1 MSGKIKFHSFHV
13 LFRLFAYLADKSG
26 GWRGFVRPKLLLG
39 SLILLMSSE
48 QVYGQNQKTENEKK
62 DPTKSNSIKVNKKD
76 SIQSKERDEHI
87 LCYLV
92 LEKVPAYPGGD
103 DKLVEYLSKN
113 IIYPKEAVAK
123 KIQGRV
129 ICKFMVNE
137 DGSITNIE
145 VIRSVDPLLDA
156 EAIRVIKTLPKFV
169 PGTQHKK
176 PVGVYFN
183 LPITFS
189 LPNNSHVTKN

>member
-169 PGTQHKK
+169 PGTQHDK
-176 PVGVYFN
+176 PVGVYFT

-189 LPNNSHVTKN
+189 LPKNSHVTKN

>member
-1 MSGKIKFHSFHV
+1 M
-13 LFRLFAYLADKSG
+13 
-26 GWRGFVRPKLLLG
+26 
-39 SLILLMSSE
+39 
-48 QVYGQNQKTENEKK
+48 
-62 DPTKSNSIKVNKKD
+62 
-76 SIQSKERDEHI
+76 
-87 LCYLV
+87 
-92 LEKVPAYPGGD
+92 PAFPGGD
-103 DKLVEYLSKN
+103 DKLVEYLSKKL
-113 IIYPKEAVAK
+113 IYPKEAVAK

-176 PVGVYFN
+176 PLGVYFT

>member
-1 MSGKIKFHSFHV
+1 MPGKIEINAFHV

-26 GWRGFVRPKLLLG
+26 GWRGFVSPKLLLG
-39 SLILLMSSE
+39 SLILIMSNK
-48 QVYGQNQKTENEKK
+48 QVNAQNQKTETEKK
-62 DPTKSNSIKVNKKD
+62 DPTKSNSIKVNLKD
-76 SIQSKERDEHI
+76 SIQSIERDEHI

-92 LEKVPAYPGGD
+92 LEKMPAFPGGD
-103 DKLVEYLSKN
+103 DKLVEYLSKKL
-113 IIYPKEAVAK
+113 IYPKEAVAK

-156 EAIRVIKTLPKFV
+156 EAIRVIKTLPKFI
-169 PGTQHKK
+169 PGTQHDK
-176 PVGVYFN
+176 PVGVYFT
-183 LPITFS
+183 LPIIFS
-189 LPNNSHVTKN
+189 IPKNNHVTKN

>member
-103 DKLVEYLSKN
+103 DKLVEYLSKK